1 MNGVRRPRS
10 SSPIT
15 DPTSPFHLRP
25 HGKHIARAATLLVS
39 FLLMTLALG
48 GAGQF
53 LLRVFDEGIDKV
65 GWSGLA
71 IQLILYGV
79 ILAFAL
85 GVSLLGMRND
95 VGNVVITA
103 VFEVYKFAMS
113 GAIVFLYYQ
122 VILRLFR
129 QMYRLPNFLLYVG
142 FLLAGVLLL
151 FVFNGFSETKKLR
164 WHGGAILTMCLMH
177 LLVMVGLY
185 GLEQNT
191 QVDYFFA
198 DLIVLMLMVVSGV
211 TMLIGRPRPANGSIH
226 PQPVWR
232 GNAHPPGSA

>member
-1 MNGVRRPRS
+1 MNEVRRPRS

-25 HGKHIARAATLLVS
+25 QGRHIARAAALLVS
-39 FLLMTLALG
+39 FLLMTLSLG
-48 GAGQF
+48 GVGQF
-53 LLRVFDEGIDKV
+53 VLRVFDEGIYKV
-65 GWSGLA
+65 GWNGLA

-79 ILAFAL
+79 ILVLAL

-95 VGNVVITA
+95 VGNVMISA
-103 VFEVYKFAMS
+103 VFEVYKVAVS
-113 GAIVFLYYQ
+113 GAIIFLYYQ

-129 QMYRLPNFLLYVG
+129 QMYDLPRFLLYVG

-151 FVFNGFSETKKLR
+151 FVLNGFSETKKLR
-164 WHGGAILTMCLMH
+164 WHGGAILTMCLVH

-198 DLIVLMLMVVSGV
+198 DLIVLVMMVIFGV
-211 TMLIGRPRPANGSIH
+211 TMLISKPRPASGSTSR
-226 PQPVWR
+226 QPVWR
-232 GNAHPPGSA
+232 GNGYPPGSA